1 MLGLL
6 KMIDKTLDG
15 SLIIENFGQYENK
28 ISLARLI
35 EKANV
40 QDLTKVYV
48 ELSYMSYKDPYN
60 QDPYLLLT
68 GDIDAPLETNK

>member
-1 MLGLL
+1 MNE
-6 KMIDKTLDG
+6 KTLDG
-15 SLIIENFGQYENK
+15 STIIENFGQYENK

-35 EKANV
+35 EKANA

-48 ELSYMSYKDPYN
+48 ELSYLSHKDPYN
-60 QDPYLLLT
+60 QEPYFLLT